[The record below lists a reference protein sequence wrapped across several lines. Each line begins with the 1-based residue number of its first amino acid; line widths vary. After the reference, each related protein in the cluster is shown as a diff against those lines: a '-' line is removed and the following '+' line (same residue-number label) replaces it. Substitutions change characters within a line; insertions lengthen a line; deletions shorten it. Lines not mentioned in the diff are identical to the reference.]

1 VPQLGRGASSP
12 LAAARAITPAPPAA
26 DADGKRDRDRPRAA
40 SVPAGAERL
49 AHPNTMAVLAGKLDM

>member
-12 LAAARAITPAPPAA
+12 PAAARAITPAPPAA

-40 SVPAGAERL
+40 SVPAGAER